1 MTEHESG
8 GLAPERGSIPGWSAG
23 DAVNVKDESQD
34 ARTFVRKH
42 RPSADGAKA
51 RAEPSNPAT
60 PKTLPQSTL
69 ASTDGRHIYSESRER
84 IVVPRQER
92 GGGRSSL
99 DIDLREVRY
108 GATSKGVYL
117 RVIPRQQQFKQRGA
131 GYFEATAEG
140 SRPRGA
146 IARVESAIKQ
156 TILGSPFATSRLI
169 HERLTKVRALGVFS
183 SDPLSSAAY
192 SAEEIMLV
200 LMLAGAGALYLTLPV
215 TGALLALLWTVR
227 LSYIQ
232 TIKAYPNGGGAY
244 IVAHENLG
252 VTPALIAAAA
262 LLVDY
267 VLTVAVSVAAG
278 VAAITSAAPELFDL
292 RVPLSL
298 LAVAVIT
305 WGNLRGVRESG
316 AIFGLPT
323 YFFILCFSGMI
334 IVSLVK
340 LAIGEAPGTFLH
352 SAPASQQIVATSG
365 LSVFLVLRAF
375 SSGAAAVTGIEA
387 ISNGVPAFKPPES
400 RNAQITMQW
409 EAAFLGFF
417 LLGVAFLATRY
428 GIVPQPDETVVS
440 ILGREVLGKNVL
452 YYAYQVGTAGV
463 LLLAANTAYADFPRL
478 SAILAKDRFAPRQL
492 AFRGDRLAF
501 SNGIMLLGAAAA
513 VLLVI
518 FQAQVTRLIPLYILG
533 VFISMTL
540 SQSGMVRHW
549 LRLREHGWRI
559 SLVLNAFGA
568 VATGVVV
575 VIVGATKFT
584 EGAWISVIAMLA
596 LFCVFALIRSHY
608 GRLERKLR
616 VDESEVPV
624 AVPAAVSSEPPRDHV
639 IVPVDDINKISI
651 GAIGMAREIS
661 SMVTAVHV
669 FDDQQL
675 AEQFRERWARA
686 VPDVPLLLLESPF
699 RQFVSPILACVERLE
714 QTESRRIV
722 VILPTFEPRHWWERL
737 LHNRDVLRLRPF
749 LKQRKNVRVLDF
761 PYSPTKNNDY

>member
-1 MTEHESG
+1 MAARDSR
-8 GLAPERGSIPGWSAG
+8 GLTSDRGPASDRSAE
-23 DAVNVKDESQD
+23 DVANVEEVGED
-34 ARTFVRKH
+34 ARTFVRKQ
-42 RPSADGAKA
+42 RPSGDGARA
-51 RAEPSNPAT
+51 RSERGDPAA
-60 PKTLPQSTL
+60 PKTPPRSTL
-69 ASTDGRHIYSESRER
+69 PPEDGHYSYSESRER

-108 GATSKGVYL
+108 GAASKGVYL
-117 RVIPRQQQFKQRGA
+117 RVIPRHQQFKQRGA
-131 GYFEATAEG
+131 GYFEATVEG

-146 IARVESAIKQ
+146 IARVEAAVKN

-292 RVPLSL
+292 RVPISL

-323 YFFILCFSGMI
+323 YFFIVCFSGMI
-334 IVSLVK
+334 IVGLVK
-340 LAIGEAPGTFLH
+340 LAIGEAPGTLLH
-352 SAPASQQIVATSG
+352 SAPAGQQIVATSG
-365 LSVFLVLRAF
+365 LTVFLVLRAF

-463 LLLAANTAYADFPRL
+463 LLLAANTAFADFPRL

-518 FQAQVTRLIPLYILG
+518 FQAEVTRLIPLYILG

-596 LFCVFALIRSHY
+596 LFSVFALIRSHY
-608 GRLERKLR
+608 VRLEAKLH
-616 VDESEVPV
+616 VGESELPV
-624 AVPAAVSSEPPRDHV
+624 AMPAAVSSEPPRDHV
-639 IVPVDDINKISI
+639 IVPVDEINKIAI

-661 SMVTAVHV
+661 SLVTAVHV
-669 FDDQQL
+669 FDDKQL
-675 AEQFRERWARA
+675 ADEFRERWMRA
-686 VPDVPLLLLESPF
+686 VPDVPLLLLESPY
-699 RQFVSPILACVERLE
+699 RQFVTPILACVERLE
-714 QTESRRIV
+714 QSDGRRIV
-722 VILPTFEPRHWWERL
+722 VILPTFEPRHWWERI

-749 LKQRKNVRVLDF
+749 LKQCKNVRVLDF
-761 PYSPTKNNDY
+761 PYRPDE

>member
-1 MTEHESG
+1 MTAHDGG
-8 GLAPERGSIPGWSAG
+8 GLASDRGPVPGWSAG
-23 DAVNVKDESQD
+23 DVVNVRDESHRV
-34 ARTFVRKH
+34 RTFVRKQS
-42 RPSADGAKA
+42 PSGDGAKA
-51 RAEPSNPAT
+51 RAEQSDPAAPET
-60 PKTLPQSTL
+60 
-69 ASTDGRHIYSESRER
+69 SERRER

-92 GGGRSSL
+92 GDGRSSL
-99 DIDLREVRY
+99 DIGLREVRY

-117 RVIPRQQQFKQRGA
+117 RVIPRHQQFKQRGA
-131 GYFEATAEG
+131 GYFEATVEG

-146 IARVESAIKQ
+146 IARVEAAIKSA
-156 TILGSPFATSRLI
+156 TLGSPFATSRLI

-200 LMLAGAGALYLTLPV
+200 LMLAGAGALYLALPV

-292 RVPLSL
+292 RVPISL

-323 YFFILCFSGMI
+323 YFFIVCFSGMI
-334 IVSLVK
+334 IVGLVK
-340 LAIGEAPGTFLH
+340 LAIGEAPGTLLH
-352 SAPASQQIVATSG
+352 SAPATQQIVATSG
-365 LSVFLVLRAF
+365 LSVFIVLRAF

-463 LLLAANTAYADFPRL
+463 LLLAANTAFADFPRL

-513 VLLVI
+513 ILLVI
-518 FQAQVTRLIPLYILG
+518 FQAEVTRLIPLYILG

-584 EGAWISVIAMLA
+584 EGAWISVIAMLV
-596 LFCVFALIRSHY
+596 LFSIFSLIRSHY
-608 GRLERKLR
+608 ARLEAKLH
-616 VDESEVPV
+616 VDESELPV
-624 AVPAAVSSEPPRDHV
+624 AVPAAVSSDPPRDHV
-639 IVPVDDINKISI
+639 IVPVDDINKITI

-675 AEQFRERWARA
+675 AEQFRERWTSA
-686 VPDVPLLLLESPF
+686 VPDVALLLIESPF
-699 RQFVSPILACVERLE
+699 RQFVSPMLACVERLE
-714 QTESRRIV
+714 QSESRRIV
-722 VILPTFEPRHWWERL
+722 VILPTFEPSHWWERL

-749 LKQRKNVRVLDF
+749 LKQRKNIRVLDF
-761 PYSPTKNNDY
+761 PYRPYEQRTG